1 MQNET
6 KDQDYASLPDPLR
19 SRKLKQK
26 KTFNVDTLSF
36 LNAFFILRVP
46 RATGKVGNLTDD
58 KLLRASAQVHQW
70 SSRWLTSKAGVKL
83 NVPIGNK
90 FSLDRKLKAGRRA
103 TQHKAFL
110 IPFVAL
116 GKRNTSNLRLRVV
129 K

>member
-1 MQNET
+1 MSISSWNYMFNFPNAPYGFVFHFALMQNET

-26 KTFNVDTLSF
+26 KTFNVDTLLF

-70 SSRWLTSKAGVKL
+70 HSRWLTSEAGVKL
-83 NVPIGNK
+83 NVP
-90 FSLDRKLKAGRRA
+90 
-103 TQHKAFL
+103 
-110 IPFVAL
+110 
-116 GKRNTSNLRLRVV
+116 
-129 K
+129 